1 MRGYSS
7 CFDTFFKMTLTQDSP
22 VFGSRPSLP
31 STPVVAST
39 VGLNLVVDP
48 TRLQDSN
55 LVLDYDLVI
64 VGGGLVGM
72 TLACA
77 LKDSGMQ
84 IAVVEAKPE
93 SAAIARGQA
102 YHVNLMSSQIF
113 EGLGVWQAMLPNV
126 NPIEQIHLSDAN
138 FSQVVRF
145 GPRDLKSPAL
155 GHVAEH
161 RVVLTALEE
170 SLRAAPNVTQLCPVE
185 VVHRENQADGAIL
198 DVIHGG
204 ERRQIRT
211 RLVVAA
217 DGRRSQLRQAA
228 GIQTVGWQYWQ
239 SCVVAF
245 IQPERSHQNIA
256 YERFWSSGPF
266 AILPLPQ
273 NLCRIVWT
281 APTTEAEAILAMDDA
296 EFLTALKQRYG
307 DQMGNLTLVGR
318 RSLFP
323 VYLMHSRQY
332 TLPRLAL
339 LGDAAHCCHPVG
351 GQGVNLGI
359 RDAAV
364 LAEVLGAAHR
374 EGVDIGDRRLLRRY
388 ERCRKWENLV
398 ILSFTDVLDRLFST
412 TFLPVMLLR
421 RVGLLGL
428 CVLPPLKMIALRL
441 MTGLLGYVPLVARI
455 PKKRAN
461 RL

>member
-1 MRGYSS
+1 MRRDTS

-22 VFGSRPSLP
+22 VFGSLPSLQSMP
-31 STPVVAST
+31 GVEQTLDP
-39 VGLNLVVDP
+39 NLVVDP
-48 TRLQDSN
+48 SLVLDPN
-55 LVLDYDLVI
+55 LILDYDLVI
-64 VGGGLVGM
+64 VGGGLVGL

-77 LKDSGMQ
+77 LKNAGMQ
-84 IAVVEAKPE
+84 IAVIEAKPE

-113 EGLGVWQAMLPNV
+113 EGIGVWQTMLPNV
-126 NPIEQIHLSDAN
+126 NPIEQIHLSDAD

-145 GPRDLKSPAL
+145 GPLDLKLPAL

-161 RVVLTALEE
+161 RVVLSALEE
-170 SLRAAPNVTQLCPVE
+170 SLRSASNVTRLCPVE
-185 VVHRENQADGAIL
+185 VVHWTNEPDGAIL
-198 DVIHGG
+198 DVVRAG
-204 ERRQIRT
+204 ERSQIRA

-217 DGRRSQLRQAA
+217 DGRRSHLRQDA
-228 GIQTVGWQYWQ
+228 GIQTMGWQYWQ

-256 YERFWSSGPF
+256 YERFWPSGPF

-281 APTTEAEAILAMDDA
+281 APTAEAQAILAMDDA
-296 EFLTALKQRYG
+296 EFLAALKQRYG
-307 DQMGNLTLVGR
+307 EQMGDLTLVGS

-359 RDAAV
+359 RDAGV
-364 LAEVLGAAHR
+364 LAEVLEAAYRDGA
-374 EGVDIGDRRLLRRY
+374 DIGDRCLLQRY
-388 ERCRKWENLV
+388 ERRRKYENLV
-398 ILSFTDVLDRLFST
+398 ILSFTDILDRLFST
-412 TFLPVMLLR
+412 TFLPVVLLR

-428 CVLPPLKMIALRL
+428 RVLRPLKLIALRL
-441 MTGLLGYVPLVARI
+441 MTGLLGYVPLVART
-455 PKKRAN
+455 PKKRATHP
-461 RL
+461 